1 MTAVAKAPT
10 KLQYRLQTTTLAVYW
25 SAGKGQH
32 LYIPAGALLAK
43 HQDPEIRS
51 PFIEVLW
58 NGRRLQ
64 MFAEDF
70 EHRTQPVDSS
80 SLQIDELLLDI
91 AEERPLPQ

>member
-1 MTAVAKAPT
+1 MTAVSKALAEP
-10 KLQYRLQTTTLAVYW
+10 QYRLQTTTLAVYW

-43 HQDPEIRS
+43 SQNSEIRS
-51 PFIEVLW
+51 PFVEVLW

-70 EHRTQPVDSS
+70 DHRTQPPDSS
-80 SLQIDELLLDI
+80 SLQI
-91 AEERPLPQ
+91 